1 MGALVAVEFCR
12 DLGLRDTVLE
22 GDSKLVINA
31 IIMKAPSQSTYGNIV
46 GDTLEVLK
54 VFRRWAADHVK
65 RTANEA
71 AHGLAK

>member
-54 VFRRWAADHVK
+54 VLEDGRRIML
-65 RTANEA
+65 RGRLMRRLT
-71 AHGLAK
+71 G